1 MNYRKMGRLFVGKMA
16 MLLALMFAACAE
28 EDGSQ
33 PITEGGASEESGF
46 AADLENLV
54 VKGRAGNAY
63 PKMLTEGDK
72 SPSVEGTTA
81 YSPRGTVV
89 TLYELDS
96 ITLDVTERY
105 YVDTIDNDS
114 GLYAFDGITVLSPY
128 ALIEIQDKCITEDC
142 RERGM
147 WYEGLPK
154 MIDSSGTHI
163 DSSESYTVKMTAIV
177 DLRTAQNV
185 NVNSLT
191 SEKVPLVRKY
201 YAEGMSFAEAS
212 KKAEQEVLESLGIY
226 EGFEDF
232 EKIGSENSELP
243 FVLGILSIKTF
254 SQGRCDADFFG
265 SLRYLNDPLA
275 HYSAMGGVMEE
286 FYLNKLKMFD
296 YEAGCMAHQYGLGR
310 CDESRE
316 NESKEFEVAFGGFY
330 SLVCHANKWK
340 IGYRKIEYENGTM
353 TDARDGKTYKTVTY
367 NWNGMAQ
374 TWMADNL
381 NYAGV
386 EKTACYENDPDC
398 ELYGRFYAWRSAMNL
413 ADSSIEVRWLDY
425 RAEYDEE
432 SESYIDVWDTLIL
445 DEECSSKLPMN
456 TRILNAFVEVK
467 GGGLTRAADAAYDS
481 AQAYCDEKYSLFG
494 NHLNLSKFIPQS
506 KPVRY
511 QGVCPDGWRI
521 PTNDDWESLFKIL
534 KGLYGEGN
542 ASMAALLK
550 DEYASGF
557 GFLTPESFI
566 TEDPNVPATV
576 WRIGEE
582 YISFATVP
590 DPDSG
595 SESQI
600 IYYTIQGAY
609 SQSVSSYE
617 FSLYPDI
624 NSLVSVR
631 CIKND

>member
-1 MNYRKMGRLFVGKMA
+1 
-16 MLLALMFAACAE
+16 
-28 EDGSQ
+28 
-33 PITEGGASEESGF
+33 
-46 AADLENLV
+46 
-54 VKGRAGNAY
+54 
-63 PKMLTEGDK
+63 
-72 SPSVEGTTA
+72 
-81 YSPRGTVV
+81 
-89 TLYELDS
+89 
-96 ITLDVTERY
+96 
-105 YVDTIDNDS
+105 
-114 GLYAFDGITVLSPY
+114 
-128 ALIEIQDKCITEDC
+128 
-142 RERGM
+142 
-147 WYEGLPK
+147 
-154 MIDSSGTHI
+154 
-163 DSSESYTVKMTAIV
+163 
-177 DLRTAQNV
+177 
-185 NVNSLT
+185 
-191 SEKVPLVRKY
+191 
-201 YAEGMSFAEAS
+201 
-212 KKAEQEVLESLGIY
+212 
-226 EGFEDF
+226 
-232 EKIGSENSELP
+232 
-243 FVLGILSIKTF
+243 
-254 SQGRCDADFFG
+254 
-265 SLRYLNDPLA
+265 
-275 HYSAMGGVMEE
+275 MGGVMEE

-330 SLVCHANKWK
+330 SLVCHGNKWK

-521 PTNDDWESLFKIL
+521 PTNDDWESLFKIV

-542 ASMAALLK
+542 VSMAALLK

-566 TEDPNVPATV
+566 TKNPNVPATV
-576 WRIGEE
+576 WRIGNE

-609 SQSVSSYE
+609 SQSVSSYK

-631 CIKND
+631 CVKDE